1 MSTVITGVGVIA
13 PTGLDVESFWAA
25 CRGGVAAIRR
35 LTAFDADRYPA
46 RCAGEV
52 RDFDAERAVPARL
65 LPQTDRM
72 TRFALAAAEAA
83 LVDSAFDPAAIDR
96 GRVGVVTAATSG
108 GYEFGQR
115 ELQNLWS
122 QGSDHVSAFQS
133 FAWFYAVNTGQI
145 AIRHDLRGPTGVVVA
160 DHAGGLDALAQS
172 RRQLRRGAELA
183 LSGGADSSLCPW
195 GWAAHV
201 ANDRMSRVDDPDL
214 AYRPFDAAASGYVPG
229 EGAAMLVLEDEA
241 AARRRAAP
249 RVYGRLAGYAATFDP
264 RPGSDRPPGLAA
276 AMRLALADAELA
288 PADIDV
294 VFADGAASPDAD
306 RHEAAAI
313 CDVFGPYG
321 VPVTVPKTMTGRMGS
336 GGGPVDVVAALLS
349 IRDGVVPPTMR
360 SAAAP
365 AYRIDLVTEP
375 RQQPV
380 RAALVL
386 ARGYGGF
393 NSAVVVA
400 AEQTESAKGQL

>member
-1 MSTVITGVGVIA
+1 MTTVFTGVGVIA
-13 PTGLDVESFWAA
+13 PNGLDVESFWAA
-25 CRGGVAAIRR
+25 CCGGDSAIGR
-35 LTAFDADRYPA
+35 LTAFDTDRYPA
-46 RCAGEV
+46 RCAGEIN
-52 RDFDAERAVPARL
+52 DFDAEGAVPARL

-72 TRFALAAAEAA
+72 TRFALVAAEAA
-83 LVDSAFDPAAIDR
+83 LADAAYDPSVADR
-96 GRVGVVTAATSG
+96 DRVGVVTAATSG

-145 AIRHDLRGPTGVVVA
+145 AIRHDLRGPTGVVVS

-183 LSGGADSSLCPW
+183 LSGGTDSSLCPW
-195 GWAAHV
+195 GWAAHL
-201 ANDRMSRVDDPDL
+201 ADDRLSRADDPDR
-214 AYRPFDAAASGYVPG
+214 AYRPFDADASGYVPG
-229 EGAAMLVLEDEA
+229 EGGAMLVLEDAA
-241 AARRRAAP
+241 AARRRAVP

-264 RPGSDRPPGLAA
+264 RPGSDRPPGLAT
-276 AMRLALADAELA
+276 AMRLALADAELE

-306 RHEAAAI
+306 RHEAAAL

-321 VPVTVPKTMTGRMGS
+321 VPVTVPKTMTGRLGS
-336 GGGPVDVVAALLS
+336 GGGPLDVVAALLS
-349 IRDGVVPPTMR
+349 IRDAVIPPTVR
-360 SAAAP
+360 SVAAP
-365 AYRIDLVTEP
+365 AYRIDLVTSL
-375 RQQPV
+375 RRRPV

-386 ARGYGGF
+386 ARGHGGF

-400 AEQTESAKGQL
+400 AEQTESPEGQL